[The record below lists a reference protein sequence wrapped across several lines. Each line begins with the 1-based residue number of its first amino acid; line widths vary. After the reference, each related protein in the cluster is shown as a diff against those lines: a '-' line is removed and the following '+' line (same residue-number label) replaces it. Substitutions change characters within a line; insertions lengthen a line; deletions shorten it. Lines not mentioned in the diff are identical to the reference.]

1 MKTFNEFI
9 NENSNGNS
17 KQSYDDFLKEIEKNM
32 ITDFKMTKEQ
42 AVIFIK
48 QYNNKCIEDL
58 EIEMEEIKAIG
69 SEFGVLYP
77 LQLKK
82 QNLQSLQ

>member
-17 KQSYDDFLKEIEKNM
+17 KQSYDDFLIDVEKSM

-48 QYNNKCIEDL
+48 QYNNILRTDWEQGFTTKE
-58 EIEMEEIKAIG
+58 AIA
-69 SEFGVLYP
+69 ST
-77 LQLKK
+77 KK
-82 QNLQSLQ
+82 YGNLSR

>member
-48 QYNNKCIEDL
+48 QYNNILRTDWEQGFTTKE
-58 EIEMEEIKAIG
+58 AIASTKRYG
-69 SEFGVLYP
+69 
-77 LQLKK
+77 
-82 QNLQSLQ
+82 NLSR

>member
-17 KQSYDDFLKEIEKNM
+17 KQSYDEFLIDVEKSM

-48 QYNNKCIEDL
+48 QYNNILRTDWEQGFTTKE
-58 EIEMEEIKAIG
+58 AIA
-69 SEFGVLYP
+69 ST
-77 LQLKK
+77 KK
-82 QNLQSLQ
+82 YGNLSR

>member
-17 KQSYDDFLKEIEKNM
+17 KQSYDDFLIDVEKNM

-48 QYNNKCIEDL
+48 QYNNILRTDWEQGFTTKE
-58 EIEMEEIKAIG
+58 AIA
-69 SEFGVLYP
+69 ST
-77 LQLKK
+77 KK
-82 QNLQSLQ
+82 YGNLSR

>member
-17 KQSYDDFLKEIEKNM
+17 KQSYDDFLIDIEKSM

-48 QYNNKCIEDL
+48 QYNNILRTDWEQGFTTKE
-58 EIEMEEIKAIG
+58 AIA
-69 SEFGVLYP
+69 ST
-77 LQLKK
+77 KK
-82 QNLQSLQ
+82 YGNLSR

>member
-17 KQSYDDFLKEIEKNM
+17 KQSYDDFLIDVEKSM

-48 QYNNKCIEDL
+48 QYNNILRTDWEQGFTTKE
-58 EIEMEEIKAIG
+58 AIASTKRYG
-69 SEFGVLYP
+69 
-77 LQLKK
+77 
-82 QNLQSLQ
+82 NLSR